1 MTRLKM
7 LLLALLSSGWLAP
20 AVMAWNRLLAYLN
33 DDLARLHFKS
43 GSSLLLPPPDIN
55 EAPNI
60 TDARQLLL
68 VAAIW
73 LGLVIF
79 GWTAAWYLR
88 RSGALLQAGR
98 LGRRLRDREEVLERQ
113 FQDLNAQIN
122 RCRDALVGEYGQLAA
137 EQRGR
142 AEARIGEEDRFD
154 ARFERLESLLTRFGA
169 EMVGRIGT
177 VEDTLRRS
185 GEQIGHQF
193 GDLRGDLRE
202 QFAQVQSVN
211 QSNFGDLPPAA
222 APAAPAAPLTIDAHS
237 ALAERLHQVV
247 LNLSTLQE
255 DMRLKDRE
263 LRRRLRNLPDAAAA
277 PPAPN
282 QRAA

>member
-98 LGRRLRDREEVLERQ
+98 LGRRLRDREEALERQ

-193 GDLRGDLRE
+193 GDLRE

-211 QSNFGDLPPAA
+211 QSNFGDLPPAV
-222 APAAPAAPLTIDAHS
+222 APTAPLTIDAHS

-255 DMRLKDRE
+255 DLRIKDRD

>member
-1 MTRLKM
+1 MHR
-7 LLLALLSSGWLAP
+7 AAP
-20 AVMAWNRLLAYLN
+20 WRERASQR
-33 DDLARLHFKS
+33 DLR
-43 GSSLLLPPPDIN
+43 SSLLLPPPDIN

-98 LGRRLRDREEVLERQ
+98 LGRRLRDREEALERQ

-222 APAAPAAPLTIDAHS
+222 APAAPLTIDAHS

>member
-98 LGRRLRDREEVLERQ
+98 LGRRLRDREEALERQ

-222 APAAPAAPLTIDAHS
+222 APAAPLTIDAHS

-255 DMRLKDRE
+255 DLRIKDRD

>member
-88 RSGALLQAGR
+88 RTGSLRQAGR
-98 LGRRLRDREEVLERQ
+98 LGRRLRDREEALERQ

-222 APAAPAAPLTIDAHS
+222 APAAPLTIDAHS

-255 DMRLKDRE
+255 DLRIKDRD

>member
-20 AVMAWNRLLAYLN
+20 AVLAWNRLLAYLN

-43 GSSLLLPPPDIN
+43 GSVLMAPDIN
-55 EAPNI
+55 EAANI
-60 TDARQLLL
+60 TEARRLLL

-98 LGRRLRDREEVLERQ
+98 LGRRLRDREEALERQ

-142 AEARIGEEDRFD
+142 AEARLGEEDRFD

-193 GDLRGDLRE
+193 GDLRE

-211 QSNFGDLPPAA
+211 QSNFGDLPPAV
-222 APAAPAAPLTIDAHS
+222 APTAPLTIDAHS

-255 DMRLKDRE
+255 DLRIKDRD

>member
-43 GSSLLLPPPDIN
+43 GSVLMAPDIN
-55 EAPNI
+55 EAANI
-60 TDARQLLL
+60 TEARRLLL

-98 LGRRLRDREEVLERQ
+98 LGRRLRDREEALERQ

>member
-20 AVMAWNRLLAYLN
+20 AVLAWNRLLAYLN

-43 GSSLLLPPPDIN
+43 GSVLLPPDIN
-55 EAPNI
+55 EAANI
-60 TDARQLLL
+60 TEARWLLL
-68 VAAIW
+68 IAAVW

-88 RSGALLQAGR
+88 RTGALRQAGR
-98 LGRRLRDREEVLERQ
+98 LGRRLRDREEALERQ

-122 RCRDALVGEYGQLAA
+122 RCRDALVSEYGQLAA
-137 EQRGR
+137 GQRGR
-142 AEARIGEEDRFD
+142 AEERLGEEDRFD
-154 ARFERLESLLTRFGA
+154 ARFERLEGLLTRFGA
-169 EMVGRIGT
+169 EMVGRIET

-193 GDLRGDLRE
+193 GDLRE

-211 QSNFGDLPPAA
+211 QSNFGDLPPA
-222 APAAPAAPLTIDAHS
+222 AAPAAPLTIDAHS

-255 DMRLKDRE
+255 DLRIKDRE
-263 LRRRLRNLPDAAAA
+263 LRRRLRNLPDAAA
-277 PPAPN
+277 PAPRS

>member
-98 LGRRLRDREEVLERQ
+98 LGRRLRDREEALERQ

-193 GDLRGDLRE
+193 GDLRE